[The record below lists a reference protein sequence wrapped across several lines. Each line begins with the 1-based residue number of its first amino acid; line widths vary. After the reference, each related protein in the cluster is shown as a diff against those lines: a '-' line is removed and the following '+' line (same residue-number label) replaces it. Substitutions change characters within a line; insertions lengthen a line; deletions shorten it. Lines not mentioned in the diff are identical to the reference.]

1 MAQQTRTRTGDVF
14 KVAEKMRSLG
24 IEELE
29 IHGKF
34 KIKLGDKPMEPSEGN
49 TDALTKL
56 GEDIKKSLSDDDL
69 LFHSS

>member
-1 MAQQTRTRTGDVF
+1 MEQQKRTRTGDVF
-14 KVAEKMRSLG
+14 KVAEKMRALG

-29 IHGKF
+29 INGKF
-34 KIKLGDKPMEPSEGN
+34 KIKLGNKPIEPTEGN
-49 TDALTKL
+49 TDALTQL

>member
-14 KVAEKMRSLG
+14 KVAEKMRTLG

-34 KIKLGDKPMEPSEGN
+34 KIKLGDKPTEQGEGN

-56 GEDIKKSLSDDDL
+56 GEDIRKSLNDEDL